1 MFKDGFDGVF
11 ILELLLGLYDV
22 LYDGSDTI
30 YNVLF
35 FGYVVWLNYGI
46 KYETML
52 VLLLDLNMGSSMGFW
67 LDLFLDLMLV
77 LNMDLI
83 MGSCFDYFMY
93 SNI

>member
-52 VLLLDLNMGSSMGFW
+52 VLLLWSEYGIKYGFLIRPFFGSDVG
-67 LDLFLDLMLV
+67 
-77 LNMDLI
+77 I
-83 MGSCFDYFMY
+83 EYGFDYGLLLRLFHVF
-93 SNI
+93 